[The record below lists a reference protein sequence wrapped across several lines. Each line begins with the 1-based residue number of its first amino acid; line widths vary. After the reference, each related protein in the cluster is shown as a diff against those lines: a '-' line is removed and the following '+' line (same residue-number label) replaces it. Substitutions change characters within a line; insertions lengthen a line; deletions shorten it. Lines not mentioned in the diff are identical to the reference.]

1 MAEDNLD
8 VSRTIDVND
17 VHTPDSELTDVIE
30 GVDFEKPVDPM
41 VAQPAAEDIS
51 FSLLSGTQLQGSKY
65 IIEKQLGQGGFG
77 ITYAGIQTGL
87 RRPVAI
93 KEFFMRDL
101 CSRDNSMTVTCLR
114 PDEMGKLQTYQDKFL
129 KEARV
134 IADMSHTNIVKIIDV
149 FRDNNTAYYVME
161 HISGGSLQDYV
172 EKNGPLP
179 ERKALKIIRQVGDA
193 LAHVHEH
200 NILHLDIK
208 PANIMLRE
216 DGTPV
221 LIDFGISKHYGESG
235 IQTTTTLG
243 GVSRGYAP
251 MEQYLEGGV
260 AVFSPA
266 TDVYSLGATLLYLL
280 TGQRPP
286 EAQIVFNEGLPPL
299 PKSLSESTREAITAA
314 MRPQRTERPQ
324 SVAAFLAVL
333 GGEQVVVDTDKQIR
347 QLIEQLEIQGEYKE
361 AYLRCMEC
369 LEKGIEVEFAQKK
382 CEYLIPMMRKKN
394 KTSNRWMYIIAV
406 LASLALLTAG
416 FLYGILSN

>member
-134 IADMSHTNIVKIIDV
+134 IADMSHTNIVKII
-149 FRDNNTAYYVME
+149 
-161 HISGGSLQDYV
+161 
-172 EKNGPLP
+172 
-179 ERKALKIIRQVGDA
+179 RQVGDA

-299 PKSLSESTREAITAA
+299 GSQESR
-314 MRPQRTERPQ
+314 
-324 SVAAFLAVL
+324 
-333 GGEQVVVDTDKQIR
+333 
-347 QLIEQLEIQGEYKE
+347 
-361 AYLRCMEC
+361 
-369 LEKGIEVEFAQKK
+369 
-382 CEYLIPMMRKKN
+382 
-394 KTSNRWMYIIAV
+394 
-406 LASLALLTAG
+406 
-416 FLYGILSN
+416 